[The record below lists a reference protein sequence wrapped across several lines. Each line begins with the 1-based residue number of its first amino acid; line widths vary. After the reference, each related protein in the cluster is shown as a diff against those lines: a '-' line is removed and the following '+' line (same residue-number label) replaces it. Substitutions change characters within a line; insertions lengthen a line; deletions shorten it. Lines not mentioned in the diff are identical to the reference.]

1 MDIAVWLR
9 NLGQERYEAT
19 FRENEIDADALP
31 ELTEAHLKELGVPLG
46 KNSQSPLNANRKCSG
61 DSLATRIIPS

>member
-9 NLGQERYEAT
+9 NLGLERYEDT

-31 ELTEAHLKELGVPLG
+31 ELTAAHLKELGVPLG
-46 KNSQSPLNANRKCSG
+46 KNSQSRLNANRKYLG